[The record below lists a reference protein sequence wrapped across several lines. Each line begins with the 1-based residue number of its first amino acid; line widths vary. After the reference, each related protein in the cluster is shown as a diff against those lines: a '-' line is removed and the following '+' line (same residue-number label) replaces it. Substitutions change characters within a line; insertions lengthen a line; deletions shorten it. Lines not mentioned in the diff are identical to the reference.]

1 MPFTADDFFRTF
13 SEYNAAIWPAQIIA
27 YLMGVAVIALLAFQ
41 SRTSSI
47 AVMLLLSAMWA
58 MNGISYH
65 LQHFSNINPAA
76 RFFALLFLSQAAF
89 LAAAPLIW
97 RGIFSTRP
105 PITRLYVGAALIL
118 FALIGYPVVGF
129 LAGHR
134 YPAVPVIGVAPCP
147 TTIFTIGV
155 LLVGIPRATR
165 WLLILPVIWA
175 GIGGSAALLLGIPQD
190 YALIASGLIAIA
202 FSVAGFG
209 KSKPA
214 ASPEE

>member
-13 SEYNAAIWPAQIIA
+13 SEYNAAIWPAQVVA

-41 SRTSSI
+41 SRASTIS
-47 AVMLLLSAMWA
+47 VMLLLSTMWA
-58 MNGISYH
+58 MNAIAYH
-65 LQHFSNINPAA
+65 LQHFSVINPAA
-76 RFFALLFLSQAAF
+76 RFFAILFLAQAAF
-89 LAAAPLIW
+89 LAAAPFIW
-97 RGIFSTRP
+97 RGIFSARP

-134 YPAVPVIGVAPCP
+134 YPAVPVFGVAPCP

-155 LLVGIPRATR
+155 LLFGRASPTR

-175 GIGGSAALLLGIPQD
+175 GIGGSAAVLLGIPQD
-190 YALIASGLIAIA
+190 YALIASGVIAIA
-202 FSVAGFG
+202 FSVASSG
-209 KSKPA
+209 KSEHA
-214 ASPEE
+214 ASREE